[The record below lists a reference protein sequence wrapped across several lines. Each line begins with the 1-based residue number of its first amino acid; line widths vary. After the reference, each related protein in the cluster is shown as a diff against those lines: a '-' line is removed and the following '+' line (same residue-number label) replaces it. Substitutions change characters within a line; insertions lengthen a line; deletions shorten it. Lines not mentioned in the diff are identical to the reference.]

1 MESALIKFADDDTK
15 VRVDG
20 STSEDGIRI
29 QNYLNV
35 LEKQCKAIK
44 TEFSNS
50 AYKALH
56 EEMKD
61 QMHKYKMRN
70 HRRVERLK
78 RKRGCE
84 SYSMTQSKYEE
95 SR

>member
-1 MESALIKFADDDTK
+1 M
-15 VRVDG
+15 
-20 STSEDGIRI
+20 
-29 QNYLNV
+29 

-44 TEFSNS
+44 TEFSNNV
-50 AYKALH
+50 YEALH

-70 HRRVERLK
+70 HSRVGRLK

-84 SYSMTQSKYEE
+84 SYSMTRSKYK
-95 SR
+95 